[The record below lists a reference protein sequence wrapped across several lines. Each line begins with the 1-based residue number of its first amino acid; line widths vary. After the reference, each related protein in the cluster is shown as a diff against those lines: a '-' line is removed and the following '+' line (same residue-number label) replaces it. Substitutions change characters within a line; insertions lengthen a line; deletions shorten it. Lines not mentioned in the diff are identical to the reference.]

1 MICTTCLLSCH
12 YFVLINFSY
21 FALSAPVFDM
31 SSFSIYLL
39 FFFRCYG
46 GSLQS
51 VEIDKCFMKD
61 WAIVTVQQ
69 CHSDT

>member
-1 MICTTCLLSCH
+1 MVSINDLYDLLIVMSLFCA
-12 YFVLINFSY
+12 YKFDY

-61 WAIVTVQQ
+61 
-69 CHSDT
+69 